1 MLKADLV
8 KTVSDKSNVPQ
19 YVVKEVIDKLRETV
33 YETVKS
39 GEGVKI
45 MGLVTF
51 EIKERRERKGK
62 TYLGDNAGKEWV
74 VPAHREVVAKIA
86 KKIKH
91 CCD

>member
-62 TYLGDNAGKEWV
+62 TYLGADKGKEWV
-74 VPAHREVVAKIA
+74 VPAHREVVARIS
-86 KKIKH
+86 KKIKN
-91 CCD
+91 CCE